1 VSTQAEP
8 TDKAEKSDQT
18 EKPDQSAAA
27 IQALV
32 NDQLRKAGINPDNP
46 ADVAGA
52 ARKHSGHPDT
62 SAKGSSGAQPGT
74 ATLKIASSPPGARI
88 EIDGTDS
95 GEVTPAMIS
104 TSKGEHRIVL
114 KFPGFQPASV
124 VAKVEEGQSFN
135 YAPRLTPVGVPDSF
149 SSFSRMPD
157 IAAIQ
162 RQAQEQARQAQR
174 FQQLRNKGMLAGFG
188 MLNISTNPPG
198 AQVSINGRNRHKVTP
213 LHTPVLA
220 GDYQLTLT
228 LDGYKP
234 ITRALHIE
242 DGKTTAVQETLSPQ

>member
-1 VSTQAEP
+1 RRSGTRRRLPILVVLLLIAVGGLTYRAKHGKSRAAEIAPPTPPAVSTQAEQP
-8 TDKAEKSDQT
+8 NKPAEKTDKTEGADQT

-46 ADVAGA
+46 SDVSGVVG
-52 ARKHSGHPDT
+52 KHSGHPDA
-62 SAKGSSGAQPGT
+62 SKKGSSGGQPGK
-74 ATLKIASSPPGARI
+74 AILKIASSPPGAQI

-114 KFPGFQPASV
+114 KFPGFKPAAV

-135 YAPRLTPVGVPDSF
+135 YAPRLTPIGVPDSF
-149 SSFSRMPD
+149 AAFSRMPD

-162 RQAQEQARQAQR
+162 RQGQEQARQAQR
-174 FQQLRNKGMLAGFG
+174 FRQLR
-188 MLNISTNPPG
+188 
-198 AQVSINGRNRHKVTP
+198 
-213 LHTPVLA
+213 
-220 GDYQLTLT
+220 
-228 LDGYKP
+228 
-234 ITRALHIE
+234 
-242 DGKTTAVQETLSPQ
+242 